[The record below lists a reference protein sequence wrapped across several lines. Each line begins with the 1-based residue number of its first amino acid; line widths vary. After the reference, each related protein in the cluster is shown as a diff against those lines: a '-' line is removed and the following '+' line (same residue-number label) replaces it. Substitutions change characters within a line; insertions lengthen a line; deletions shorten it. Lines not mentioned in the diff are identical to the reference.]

1 MIQNRNSSII
11 QILKTRDGNRVEMRE
26 EIESELTQHFSE
38 ILREDGGDRGQD
50 IEKITSLIPRLVT
63 GENNEML
70 IKPIGMWEVE
80 EAVNQMALG
89 NALALMASQ
98 PTSSIYSRIL
108 SRRKCSTLWR
118 SPRPRKG
125 TLKPSMLP
133 SSPLFPKRWGRIPPV
148 NLDQ

>member
-1 MIQNRNSSII
+1 ME
-11 QILKTRDGNRVEMRE
+11 TRRE
-26 EIESELTQHFSE
+26 FEAEITQHFSE

-50 IEKITSLIPRLVT
+50 IEQITSLIPRLVT

-80 EAVNQMALG
+80 EVVNQMALRK
-89 NALALMASQ
+89 ALALMASQ
-98 PTSSIYSRIL
+98 PTSSIYSRIF
-108 SRRKCSTLWR
+108 SRRMCSTLWR

-125 TLKPSMLP
+125 SLKPSMLP
-133 SSPLFPKRWGRIPPV
+133 SSPLFPKRWGWIPPV